1 MIPTSPVIR
10 GALAE
15 PGRFRKCHLAARQVA
30 IEWQEGKDVVAIMSV
45 FVHSS
50 PFAAEHY
57 GTHVAT
63 KATAVARTILRQA
76 PRILVATD
84 VLGRGIDLP
93 NVLLG

>member
-1 MIPTSPVIR
+1 
-10 GALAE
+10 
-15 PGRFRKCHLAARQVA
+15 
-30 IEWQEGKDVVAIMSV
+30 MSV